1 MNQDRTFTVS
11 TSPSTPAVVPMS
23 GRLSVSY
30 FTDLGDASKPLN
42 QIADRTYVSAT
53 GTVSHVTA
61 NAIVVTGAD
70 GNTAHCMISADTRK
84 NFASSLIV
92 GTQVMARGM
101 VRHLPDGQRVIDAT
115 AVHNLD
121 RRVVLL

>member
-1 MNQDRTFTVS
+1 ML
-11 TSPSTPAVVPMS
+11 

-30 FTDLGDASKPLN
+30 YTDLGDASKPLN

-61 NAIVVTGAD
+61 TAIVLTGTD
-70 GNTAHCMISADTRK
+70 GNTAHCTISADTRQ
-84 NFASSLIV
+84 NFAANLIV
-92 GTQVMARGM
+92 GTQVMARGL

-121 RRVVLL
+121 RRVVLS